1 MVSCVLSYIGVTW
14 VTGDQNMT
22 RRATALP
29 QARQDPEVRE
39 RIEWAAVQVFADSEF
54 HQVSLQQIARAA
66 RCSLQTLYRYYGDE
80 TQGSKE
86 ALLSACLHHGL
97 EQLAERMLDHLA
109 GIDTF
114 RDRLSKVFWVV
125 LDFFDRNP
133 QMGRMMIKSVYPGRW
148 GSDSTP
154 GQQRLTEL
162 FLSVLHEGQAQGVL
176 NDRVATPIL
185 LDFFYGVLLRISQMH
200 LLRGR
205 DGRLADQH
213 GVMFDMVWRAI
224 TVDTAE

>member
-1 MVSCVLSYIGVTW
+1 MGMQRHA
-14 VTGDQNMT
+14 GPFP
-22 RRATALP
+22 AT
-29 QARQDPEVRE
+29 RQDPAVRE

-54 HQVSLQQIARAA
+54 HHVTLQQIARAA
-66 RCSLQTLYRYYGDE
+66 SCSLQTIYRYYGDDG
-80 TQGSKE
+80 QGSKE

-97 EQLAERMLDHLA
+97 GQLAERMLDHLA

-133 QMGRMMIKSVYPGRW
+133 QMGRMMINSVDPGRW

-162 FLSVLHEGQAQGVL
+162 FLSVLHEGQDQGIL
-176 NDRVATPIL
+176 NDQVATPIL

-205 DGRLADQH
+205 PGRLADQH
-213 GVMFDMVWRAI
+213 GVLFDMLWRAI
-224 TVDTAE
+224 TV

>member
-1 MVSCVLSYIGVTW
+1 MPSNTRSLSGVR
-14 VTGDQNMT
+14 QNP
-22 RRATALP
+22 A
-29 QARQDPEVRE
+29 VRE
-39 RIEWAAVQVFADSEF
+39 RIERAAVQVFADSEF
-54 HQVSLQQIARAA
+54 HQVTLQQVARAA
-66 RCSLQTLYRYYGDE
+66 RCSLQTLYRYYGNDR
-80 TQGSKE
+80 QGSKE

-109 GIDTF
+109 GIATF

-133 QMGRMMIKSVYPGRW
+133 EMGRMMINSVYPGLW
-148 GSDSTP
+148 GSDTTP
-154 GQQRLTEL
+154 AQQQLSGL
-162 FLSVLHEGQAQGVL
+162 FISVLREGQEQGIL

-205 DGRLADQH
+205 EGQLADQH
-213 GVMFDMVWRAI
+213 GVLFDMLWRAI
-224 TVDTAE
+224 TVAPAE

>member
-1 MVSCVLSYIGVTW
+1 MPSSVPSFPESR
-14 VTGDQNMT
+14 QN
-22 RRATALP
+22 
-29 QARQDPEVRE
+29 QAVRD
-39 RIEWAAVQVFADSEF
+39 RIERAAVQVFADSEF
-54 HQVSLQQIARAA
+54 HQVTLQQVAKAA

-80 TQGSKE
+80 RQGSKE

-109 GIDTF
+109 GIATF

-133 QMGRMMIKSVYPGRW
+133 QMGRMMINSVYPGLW
-148 GSDSTP
+148 GSDATP
-154 GQQRLTEL
+154 AQQQLSGL
-162 FLSVLHEGQAQGVL
+162 FISVLREGQEQGIL
-176 NDRVATPIL
+176 NDKVATPIL

-205 DGRLADQH
+205 EGRLADQH
-213 GVMFDMVWRAI
+213 GVLFDMLWRAI
-224 TVDTAE
+224 TVAPAE

>member
-1 MVSCVLSYIGVTW
+1 MQKTTEAVPMS
-14 VTGDQNMT
+14 
-22 RRATALP
+22 
-29 QARQDPEVRE
+29 RQDPAVRE

-54 HQVSLQQIARAA
+54 HHVTLQQIARAA
-66 RCSLQTLYRYYGDE
+66 RCSLQTLYRYYGDDA
-80 TQGSKE
+80 QGSKE

-114 RDRLSKVFWVV
+114 RDRLSKVFWV
-125 LDFFDRNP
+125 
-133 QMGRMMIKSVYPGRW
+133 
-148 GSDSTP
+148 GSDTTP

-162 FLSVLHEGQAQGVL
+162 FLSVLHEGQEAGIL
-176 NDRVATPIL
+176 NDQVASPIL

-205 DGRLADQH
+205 PGRMADQH
-213 GVMFDMVWRAI
+213 GVLFDMLWRAM
-224 TVDTAE
+224 TV

>member
-1 MVSCVLSYIGVTW
+1 MKNGTAVLPES
-14 VTGDQNMT
+14 
-22 RRATALP
+22 
-29 QARQDPEVRE
+29 RQDPAVRQ

-54 HQVSLQQIARAA
+54 HQVTLQQIARAA

-80 TQGSKE
+80 KQGSKE

-133 QMGRMMIKSVYPGRW
+133 QMGRMMINSVYPGRW
-148 GSDSTP
+148 GSDTTP

-162 FLSVLHEGQAQGVL
+162 FLSVLREGQEQGIL
-176 NDRVATPIL
+176 NSQVATPIL

-205 DGRLADQH
+205 PGRMADQH
-213 GVMFDMVWRAI
+213 GVLFDMLWRAI
-224 TVDTAE
+224 TV

>member
-1 MVSCVLSYIGVTW
+1 M
-14 VTGDQNMT
+14 
-22 RRATALP
+22 
-29 QARQDPEVRE
+29 RQ

-54 HQVSLQQIARAA
+54 HQVTLQQIAKAA
-66 RCSLQTLYRYYGDE
+66 QCSLQTLYRYY
-80 TQGSKE
+80 GSKE

-133 QMGRMMIKSVYPGRW
+133 QMGRMMINSVYPGRW
-148 GSDSTP
+148 GSDTTP

-162 FLSVLHEGQAQGVL
+162 FLSVLGEGQEQGIL
-176 NDRVATPIL
+176 NGQVATPIL

-205 DGRLADQH
+205 PGRMADQH
-213 GVMFDMVWRAI
+213 GVLFDMLWRAI
-224 TVDTAE
+224 TV

>member
-1 MVSCVLSYIGVTW
+1 MTSRHAVLPLS
-14 VTGDQNMT
+14 
-22 RRATALP
+22 
-29 QARQDPEVRE
+29 RQDPQVRA
-39 RIEWAAVQVFADSEF
+39 RIEWAAVQVFARQEF
-54 HQVSLQQIARAA
+54 HQVTLQEIARAA
-66 RCSLQTLYRYYGDE
+66 QCSLQTLYRYY
-80 TQGSKE
+80 GSKE

-109 GIDTF
+109 GIDTY

-133 QMGRMMIKSVYPGRW
+133 QMGRMMINSVYPGRW
-148 GSDSTP
+148 GSDTTP

-162 FLSVLHEGQAQGVL
+162 FLSVLHEGQQQGIL

-205 DGRLADQH
+205 EGRMADQH
-213 GVMFDMVWRAI
+213 GVLFDMLWRAI
-224 TVDTAE
+224 TA

>member
-1 MVSCVLSYIGVTW
+1 MQKGTGTLALS
-14 VTGDQNMT
+14 
-22 RRATALP
+22 
-29 QARQDPEVRE
+29 RQDPVVRE
-39 RIEWAAVQVFADSEF
+39 RIEWAAVQVFADSAF
-54 HQVSLQQIARAA
+54 YQVTLQQIARAA

-80 TQGSKE
+80 RLGSKE
-86 ALLSACLHHGL
+86 ALLNACLHHGL

-133 QMGRMMIKSVYPGRW
+133 QMGRMMINSVYPGRW
-148 GSDSTP
+148 GSDTTS

-162 FLSVLHEGQAQGVL
+162 FLSGLREGQEAGIL
-176 NDRVATPIL
+176 NDQVTTPIL
-185 LDFFYGVLLRISQMH
+185 LDFFYGVLLRIAQMH

-205 DGRLADQH
+205 SGRMTDQH
-213 GVMFDMVWRAI
+213 GVLFDMLWRAI
-224 TVDTAE
+224 TV

>member
-1 MVSCVLSYIGVTW
+1 VRNGTAVLPES
-14 VTGDQNMT
+14 
-22 RRATALP
+22 
-29 QARQDPEVRE
+29 RQDPAVRQ

-54 HQVSLQQIARAA
+54 HQVTLQQIAKAA
-66 RCSLQTLYRYYGDE
+66 QCSLQTLYRYY
-80 TQGSKE
+80 GSKE

-133 QMGRMMIKSVYPGRW
+133 QMGRMMINSVYPGRW
-148 GSDSTP
+148 GSDTTP

-162 FLSVLHEGQAQGVL
+162 FLSVLGEGQEQGIL
-176 NDRVATPIL
+176 NGQVATPIL
-185 LDFFYGVLLRISQMH
+185 LDFFYGVLLRIPQMQRR
-200 LLRGR
+200 RGR
-205 DGRLADQH
+205 TGRMADQH
-213 GVMFDMVWRAI
+213 GVLFDMLWRAI
-224 TVDTAE
+224 TV